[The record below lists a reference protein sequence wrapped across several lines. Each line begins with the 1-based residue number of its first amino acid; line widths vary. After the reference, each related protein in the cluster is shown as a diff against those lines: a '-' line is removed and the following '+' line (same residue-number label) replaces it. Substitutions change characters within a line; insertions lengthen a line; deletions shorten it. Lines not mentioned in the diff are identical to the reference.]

1 MNFIITESQKRE
13 DEKTKVQ
20 SIVDQKEKL
29 QSRTSL
35 TLKEIINCEGDYAC
49 IQQNLTGSFFS
60 MVFLC

>member
-20 SIVDQKEKL
+20 SIVDQKEKV
-29 QSRTSL
+29 QSGISL
-35 TLKEIINCEGDYAC
+35 TLKEIINCEGDYTC
-49 IQQNLTGSFFS
+49 IQQNLTGPFFS